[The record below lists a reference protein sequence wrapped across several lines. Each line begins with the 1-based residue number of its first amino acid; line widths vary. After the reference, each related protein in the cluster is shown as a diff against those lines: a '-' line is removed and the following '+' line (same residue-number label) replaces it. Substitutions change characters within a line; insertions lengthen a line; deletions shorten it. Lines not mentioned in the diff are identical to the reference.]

1 MAISGS
7 PKMLAG
13 DIAKGCHH
21 YHGVKYQAVYA
32 F

>member
-13 DIAKGCHH
+13 DIAKGVTN
-21 YHGVKYQAVYA
+21 YHGGNYQAVYA
-32 F
+32 G